1 VLAFCLLTTAI
12 SVSNLGRALVPVI
25 DKCVTGVLESVG
37 RRLGF
42 WRSRSTQTYQR
53 EPHLCDWRGNKQMAA
68 DAHQVG
74 VPVESDS
81 DKARRRRPRGG
92 VFVYVPGFVYILIL
106 YIIGRFVFPDPRAPL
121 FDISGYQLSWVEVL
135 LLAAAIV
142 AMAEQVKVAKTGI
155 NNTTE
160 VLLMGATAIVQIV
173 LFALGAAKVSI
184 LNIFDNTEFFLL
196 TLINLAQTAVAY
208 QINSATLM
216 RTISSS

>member
-1 VLAFCLLTTAI
+1 MTKV
-12 SVSNLGRALVPVI
+12 VAL
-25 DKCVTGVLESVG
+25 E
-37 RRLGF
+37 
-42 WRSRSTQTYQR
+42 STQTHQR

-68 DAHQVG
+68 DAHPFG
-74 VPVESDS
+74 APVESDS
-81 DKARRRRPRGG
+81 DKAHRRRPRGG
-92 VFVYVPGFVYILIL
+92 VFSYVPGFVYILIL

-142 AMAEQVKVAKTGI
+142 AMAEQVKVAKAGI